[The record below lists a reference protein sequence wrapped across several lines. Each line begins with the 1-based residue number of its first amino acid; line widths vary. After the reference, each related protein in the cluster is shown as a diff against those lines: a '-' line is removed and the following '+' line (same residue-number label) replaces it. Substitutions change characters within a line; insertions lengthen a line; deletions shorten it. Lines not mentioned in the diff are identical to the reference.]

1 MNAVM
6 EPAVRQILLRPAQS
20 PAMKAAIIRDFGDA
34 DRFELSDMPRP
45 APGPRQVL
53 VRVVAAS
60 INPVDYK
67 IRKAGAWAGVPMP
80 AILGYDA
87 AGVVEAV
94 GAQAT
99 RFKPGDEVFYS
110 ARIFG
115 RQGTYAQYHV
125 EDEEILARKPAS
137 LSFEQAAAVPLAA
150 ITAYDSIITFF
161 QTKPGDTV
169 LVHAGAGGVGHFG
182 VQLAKAAG
190 ARVLATGRAV
200 NTGLI
205 KGLGADEVIDYQ
217 KTRFEEEVLRLTD
230 GRGVDAAFDT
240 VGGDTVSRS
249 IQAVRPY
256 GKLATI
262 VNLEGSLQGMQAKNL
277 TLYFG
282 FMERT
287 EAKIEAIKTLVD
299 RGQLRP
305 LIDSTF
311 PLEQIADAHR
321 KLEAGGIKGKVVIRI

>member
-1 MNAVM
+1 
-6 EPAVRQILLRPAQS
+6 
-20 PAMKAAIIRDFGDA
+20 MKAAIIRDFGGPE
-34 DRFELSDMPRP
+34 RFEIADVARP
-45 APGPRQVL
+45 VPGPKQAL
-53 VRVVAAS
+53 VRLVAAS
-60 INPVDYK
+60 VNPVDYK

-125 EDEEILARKPAS
+125 EDEEILALKPAQ
-137 LSFEQAAAVPLAA
+137 LEFEQAAAVPLAA
-150 ITAYDSIITFF
+150 MTAYDAVITFF

-169 LVHAGAGGVGHFG
+169 LIHAGAGGVGHFA

-200 NTGLI
+200 NTELI
-205 KGLGADEVIDYQ
+205 KSLGADEVIDYQ
-217 KTRFEEEVLRLTD
+217 KTKFEAEALRFT
-230 GRGVDAAFDT
+230 GGIGVDAAYDT

-262 VNLEGSLQGMQAKNL
+262 VSLEGSLQGMQIKNQ

-282 FMERT
+282 FLERT
-287 EAKIEAIKTLVD
+287 EPKIQAMKTLVE
-299 RGQLRP
+299 RRQVKP
-305 LIDSTF
+305 LIDSVF
-311 PLEQIADAHR
+311 PLEKIADAHR
-321 KLEAGGIKGKVVIRI
+321 KLEAGGIKGKIVIKI

>member
-1 MNAVM
+1 
-6 EPAVRQILLRPAQS
+6 
-20 PAMKAAIIRDFGDA
+20 MKAAIIRDFGGPE
-34 DRFELSDMPRP
+34 RFEIADLPRP
-45 APGPRQVL
+45 TPGPKQVL

-60 INPVDYK
+60 VNPVDYK
-67 IRKAGAWAGVPMP
+67 IRKSGAWAGIPMP

-125 EDEEILARKPAS
+125 EDEEILALKPA
-137 LSFEQAAAVPLAA
+137 LLEFEQAAAVPLAA
-150 ITAYDSIITFF
+150 LTAYDAVITFF

-169 LVHAGAGGVGHFG
+169 LIHAGAGGVGHLA

-200 NTGLI
+200 NTELI
-205 KGLGADEVIDYQ
+205 KSLGADEVIDYQ
-217 KTRFEEEVLRLTD
+217 KTQFEAEALRLTG
-230 GRGVDAAFDT
+230 GRGVDAAYDT

-262 VNLEGSLQGMQAKNL
+262 VNLEGSLQGMQIKNL

-282 FMERT
+282 FLERT
-287 EAKIEAIKTLVD
+287 EAKIQALKTLVE
-299 RGQLRP
+299 RRQVKP
-305 LIDSTF
+305 LIDSVF
-311 PLEQIADAHR
+311 PLDKIADAHR
-321 KLEAGGIKGKVVIRI
+321 KIEAGGIKGKIVIKI